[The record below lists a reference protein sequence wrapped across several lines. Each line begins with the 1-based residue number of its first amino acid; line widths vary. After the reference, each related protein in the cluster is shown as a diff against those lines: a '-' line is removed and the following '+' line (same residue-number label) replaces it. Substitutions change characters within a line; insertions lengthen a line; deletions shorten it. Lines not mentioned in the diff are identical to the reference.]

1 MPRSRTLLA
10 RGANAREALRALFA
24 ELSAVLADEPDPDLV
39 VVVQARAESDGS
51 GFVAEAGV
59 WHLRRYR
66 DGDTVPPPWDPPDEK
81 S

>member
-10 RGANAREALRALFA
+10 RGANAREALRSLFA
-24 ELSAVLADEPDPDLV
+24 ELVGVLPEKPDPDLV

-51 GFVAEAGV
+51 GFVAEASL
-59 WHLRRYR
+59 WNLRRR
-66 DGDTVPPPWDPPDEK
+66 REGDTVPPPWDPPDEK